1 LFQLTRLVSDA
12 VTAWTGVLA
21 MTLVVR
27 DEEDILGSNLDYH
40 LAQGVDVI
48 LVVDHGSSDRT
59 PEILREY
66 EETGRVQALRDDGPV
81 HDQAPRVNRLLRIAA
96 EAHGADWVIHSDAD
110 EFWMPAAG
118 SLRDVFAAVPDRY
131 GYVKVERNNFPP
143 VPDDGRP
150 FHERM
155 VVRERRSQNLRGHP
169 LEPKV
174 AQRPAA
180 AVEVLPGNHDLAAP
194 VMDLAP
200 DIGAVEVF
208 HFPMRTFEQF
218 EHKVINTG
226 VGYEL
231 LVDRAEGVGVDQL
244 ELLET
249 QRHGGLPAYYAAQVL
264 DPERLDKAL
273 EAGEVVLEDGLQAFL
288 RESPDRRQ
296 GSTEV
301 QGLLRRIWM
310 RAGLIDDARL
320 TALRERDAAVARL
333 SAELDGARQEVH
345 EMIETLAAVRASK
358 IMRYTAGARRA
369 YYRLSSHR

>member
-1 LFQLTRLVSDA
+1 

-21 MTLVVR
+21 LTLVVR
-27 DEEDILGSNLDYH
+27 DEEDILASNLDYH

-66 EETGRVQALRDDGPV
+66 EGTGRVHAFRDDGPV

-96 EAHGADWVIHSDAD
+96 ESHRADWVIHSDAD

-143 VPDDGRP
+143 VPDDGRR

-200 DIGAVEVF
+200 DIGAVEVL

-249 QRHGGLPAYYAAQVL
+249 QRNGGLPAYYATQVL
-264 DPERLDKAL
+264 EHERLEQAL
-273 EAGEVVLEDGLQAFL
+273 EAGDVVLDDRLQAFL
-288 RESPDRRQ
+288 REGRGPMEGSPAIQ
-296 GSTEV
+296 AA
-301 QGLLRRIWM
+301 LRRIWM
-310 RAGLIDDARL
+310 RAAAIDDARL
-320 TALRERDAAVARL
+320 TALGERDAAIAGLTAEVDRAR
-333 SAELDGARQEVH
+333 REVQDLMD
-345 EMIETLAAVRASK
+345 ELAAVRSSK
-358 IMRYTAGARRA
+358 IMRYTAAARRA
-369 YYRLSSHR
+369 YYRLPSRR